1 MGILFDAVRIKA
13 GKGITPAMIR
23 TGSVIGAALAVES
36 KIGQGAASIVALDE
50 ESTTITK
57 EQYAYFHGR
66 KLRPGI
72 HMREEPARAVG
83 RKEQSDHESQN

>member
-23 TGSVIGAALAVES
+23 TGSVIGASMAVES
-36 KIGQGAASIVALDE
+36 KIGQGAVSIVALDE
-50 ESTTITK
+50 ESTTITE
-57 EQYAYFHGR
+57 EQYAYILDR
-66 KLRPGI
+66 AVRPGI
-72 HMREEPARAVG
+72 YMREEPAYTVS